1 MVERKE
7 RLASLD
13 ILRGMDLFLLLV
25 AGPVIHTFLR
35 INTSPVWDG
44 VRTQVSHVSWEGFVL
59 WDIIMPLF
67 MFMSGATIP
76 FSMAKYREGEKP
88 GKAFYFKLLKRFCLL
103 FFLGWIVQGNL
114 LRLDFRLFHPFAN
127 TLQAIAV
134 GYVFAALAF
143 VHLGKKGSWIFGTV
157 CFLAYLLAFAVIGKM
172 NLDPQSNVAMLVDK
186 AVLGCHRDGVIWNS
200 DGSWAWNEGYQYT
213 WILSSLNFIVT
224 VMLGCYAGSM
234 LKDKSLRPSRRGLYL
249 VGTGA
254 ALVMLGIA
262 LGSWFPIIK
271 KIWSSSMTL
280 YSGGICCIALA
291 VVYLI
296 VDVWGK
302 SKGLNWL
309 KYFGM
314 NSIAAY
320 CIGEVVNF
328 SSVSKSLLF
337 GLERFTGDYYSLVIT
352 VADVTILF
360 LIMRLMYKRGVFL
373 KA

>member
-1 MVERKE
+1 MAPKK

-25 AGPVIHTFLR
+25 AGPVIHAFLGA
-35 INTSPVWDG
+35 NNSPAWDG
-44 VRTQVSHVSWEGFVL
+44 LRRQVTHVSWEGFVL

-76 FSMAKYREGEKP
+76 FSMARYREGERP
-88 GKAFYFKLLKRFCLL
+88 GKAFHLKLLKRFALL

-114 LRLDFRLFHPFAN
+114 LNLDLKEFHPFAN

-143 VHLGKKGSWIFGTV
+143 VYLGKRGSWIFGSA
-157 CFLAYLLAFAVIGKM
+157 CFAAYLLVFIVFGHM
-172 NLDPQSNVAMLVDK
+172 NLDPQTNVAMVIDK
-186 AVLGCHRDGVIWNS
+186 AVLGAHRDGVIWNP
-200 DGSWAWNEGYQYT
+200 DGSWAWREGYQYT

-234 LKDKSLRPSRRGLYL
+234 LKDESKPGKYKGLVLAATGVSL
-249 VGTGA
+249 VI
-254 ALVMLGIA
+254 LGIA
-262 LGSWFPIIK
+262 LDSFFPVIK

-280 YSGGICCIALA
+280 YSAGWCCLALA
-291 VVYLI
+291 VVYLV

-302 SKGLNWL
+302 SKGLEWL

-320 CIGEVVNF
+320 CIGEVIDF
-328 SSVSKSLLF
+328 SSVSESLLHGF
-337 GLERFTGDYYSLVIT
+337 EHLTGDYYQLVI
-352 VADVTILF
+352 ALGNVTILF
-360 LIMRLMYKRGVFL
+360 LIMRLMYKKGIFL
-373 KA
+373 KV